1 MSFTEKSSITRA
13 IVFVLLSLLCGYY
26 ILIHILVGIDPIFR
40 IVISIAPLLLFVR
53 GIYLRRYK
61 SASLLCFVLLLY
73 FIVEVQNLFTEGNL
87 LGESISM
94 TLICS
99 LFVISMY
106 YSRWQQRAD
115 VLENNSSAPLDS
127 AK

>member
-26 ILIHILVGIDPIFR
+26 ILIHSLVGIDPIFR